1 MPDHDSIELIKA
13 ITRLETRMEEI
24 FKALQ
29 NIMIEKADKSIQ
41 INHTQEIAALQ
52 ADMKTVSSKLN
63 LITGGLIVLQ
73 IVLGLA
79 LKYWPK

>member
-1 MPDHDSIELIKA
+1 MADHDSIELIKA

-29 NIMIEKADKSIQ
+29 NIMVEKADKSIQ
-41 INHTQEIAALQ
+41 TVHTKEIAELQ

-63 LITGGLIVLQ
+63 LMTGGLIVLQ
-73 IVLGLA
+73 IVLGIA
-79 LKYWPK
+79 LRYWPQ

>member
-41 INHTQEIAALQ
+41 TVHTQEIAELQ
-52 ADMKTVSSKLN
+52 AESKANSLRLA
-63 LITGGLIVLQ
+63 LITGGLIVLE
-73 IVLGLA
+73 LA
-79 LKYWPK
+79 LRYWPK